1 VWPYLRKQAGE
12 LGERLKQKDSLLN
25 KCEALSSNPSATK
38 KKKKAQAGCGV
49 SCLQFQLHGSQTE
62 EDHGQG
68 LALGNKK

>member
-38 KKKKAQAGCGV
+38 KKKKPKLVVV
-49 SCLQFQLHGSQTE
+49 SHAYSSNYMGARLRRIMVR
-62 EDHGQG
+62 D
-68 LALGNKK
+68 